1 MKLTKMKRKYADRR
15 GWRRIISSRIRKKYF
30 MWPSFHG
37 EAVLIQFNDI
47 KAPLSVVY
55 GGVRT
60 KTVDRNYTWLQLF
73 PAHTPQ
79 FVLTAMFNANGRLVQ
94 CYFDVIHQVGHD
106 ELGTPWFDDLYLDLI
121 LFPNHRLY
129 LVDEDELTE
138 ALDNGI
144 ITAEMYEKAW
154 RTAQGLM
161 RSIKKNPEHFLMLVR
176 DVRGT
181 FSN

>member
-144 ITAEMYEKAW
+144 ITTEMYEKAW
-154 RTAQGLM
+154 QTAQGLM